1 MPRPAPAQV
10 APGVHRLGD
19 HGVNFYLIE
28 DDDGLVLIDAG
39 LPGHREQ
46 LSGLLA
52 DLGRSLADVRAV
64 LLTHGHLDHTGLA
77 HTLQQAGADIWVQ
90 QQDAAILHDGPRSSS
105 RHSKPERSML
115 PYLLRRPSTLAL
127 PLQPDPPGALPPG
140 AMKSTTFQGNDMNSI
155 PPNSEAD
162 TADYHRPRVMHVPA
176 GQGVVKWMSGDVYE
190 TMAPAKTTNGAPGF
204 TDCWVPPGN
213 GPVAHAHKSAD
224 GSFYLITGSL
234 EFLNGDKT
242 FVAHAGDFVFV
253 PRGTRHRFRNTT
265 DKESHMIS
273 FFTPGGAE
281 AL

>member
-1 MPRPAPAQV
+1 
-10 APGVHRLGD
+10 
-19 HGVNFYLIE
+19 
-28 DDDGLVLIDAG
+28 
-39 LPGHREQ
+39 
-46 LSGLLA
+46 
-52 DLGRSLADVRAV
+52 
-64 LLTHGHLDHTGLA
+64 
-77 HTLQQAGADIWVQ
+77 
-90 QQDAAILHDGPRSSS
+90 
-105 RHSKPERSML
+105 
-115 PYLLRRPSTLAL
+115 
-127 PLQPDPPGALPPG
+127 
-140 AMKSTTFQGNDMNSI
+140 MNSI

-190 TMAPAKTTNGAPGF
+190 TMAPAKTTNGALGF

-213 GPVAHAHKSAD
+213 GPVAHVHKSAD
-224 GSFYLITGSL
+224 ESFYLITGSL

-281 AL
+281 ALWLEGGDDPVPGTRPEFWSPERGMALAPLLGRADVDMLILPEEADLSRPADQV